1 MGSASWQR
9 FMPNGPVVVPG
20 LSLPV
25 ESVPIVEVY

>member
-1 MGSASWQR
+1 MGSVSWQR

-25 ESVPIVEVY
+25 GSAPIVEVY